1 MSTPTS
7 ASSQYWSFAQPAA
20 VFPALWPCFPIT
32 LPFDGTVARPLYLAN
47 DCAVPP
53 QVSSHVYRNAGGNRR
68 RGDNRKFVLDRSLFE
83 LVAAFPYLA
92 LTDPQLLGWYLR
104 LSPGDRKVI
113 QDEGGFYQFL
123 HRHPALE
130 LSKHHVYVKV
140 NSSVQP
146 TITSNPAAITNFSV
160 NMELESCRHRRNPEF
175 SSRFSVTQDKCA
187 YITYTDID
195 PLQST
200 FPNESFPECYS
211 LGSIHI
217 DGAKLNDG
225 STTQS
230 AELKDITCPL
240 RLVEE
245 RDTKEQG
252 LGDVVGCNSAT
263 VDDEYNEANLCLE
276 DHSDNV
282 HTVMEE
288 DESNLVRAAS
298 DSQKACTTNGEAL
311 ATGSEAMK
319 SELSVTERNTADK
332 STSPVPWAR
341 TCDIMLGTEQT
352 LCVSA
357 FTQTDDPGTV
367 DKHLVTEVHMADLDY
382 LAAEFIK
389 LETSQEELKEKLKN
403 SGCKLNECDCIQRAQ
418 RAELNLLAL
427 QYSMCRQHCWRL
439 YYTSAEG
446 DRGDLNTYWPKDPP
460 ANFLNVLQKL
470 KSDYIEMR
478 GKILEGVPLEHLKPL
493 SVDSEKI
500 TTAVSRYI
508 PAQIAGD
515 LLGNSLSWGSGE
527 TRGQTASGDRNE
539 CSNEGTNDCQS
550 KAKQIE
556 KNNKKKRRAVTLL
569 PKNRGANHD
578 ALGLLENPTAA
589 VCKEPST
596 REAWYDAKED
606 LESGGP
612 GAAAEKGQNPKAT
625 ENDMIYESAN
635 KDAKSSVLKVSTF
648 TQNMTERDS
657 ACSSETYHTSEVSIS
672 AIYSDVRPQPAK
684 DAERELQGSP
694 LNMEHQFHR
703 DSGGSQSQSSSSLSV
718 FESSQDKPKTQTPK
732 SDTSNIA
739 KMFMAQP
746 PFGTSIKN
754 MKRVCI
760 LPVAKGTYIP
770 QHYGTMGSF
779 DTLMA
784 ELTQCHPD
792 VGRQKIVDALVELRD
807 KHQGALSSLPLRTIR
822 EMASEL
828 LTSKDV
834 EGCGG
839 VQAEKL
845 GETRLCFK
853 KQTNRTVGCAHFPPT
868 RNNGKPAPLSHGSF
882 IVSRENA
889 SL

>member
-276 DHSDNV
+276 DQSDNV

-382 LAAEFIK
+382 LAA
-389 LETSQEELKEKLKN
+389 
-403 SGCKLNECDCIQRAQ
+403 RAQ

-539 CSNEGTNDCQS
+539 CSNEGTNDCQ
-550 KAKQIE
+550 
-556 KNNKKKRRAVTLL
+556 
-569 PKNRGANHD
+569 
-578 ALGLLENPTAA
+578 
-589 VCKEPST
+589 
-596 REAWYDAKED
+596 
-606 LESGGP
+606 
-612 GAAAEKGQNPKAT
+612 
-625 ENDMIYESAN
+625 
-635 KDAKSSVLKVSTF
+635 
-648 TQNMTERDS
+648 
-657 ACSSETYHTSEVSIS
+657 
-672 AIYSDVRPQPAK
+672 
-684 DAERELQGSP
+684 
-694 LNMEHQFHR
+694 
-703 DSGGSQSQSSSSLSV
+703 
-718 FESSQDKPKTQTPK
+718 
-732 SDTSNIA
+732 
-739 KMFMAQP
+739 FMAQP

-828 LTSKDV
+828 LTRS
-834 EGCGG
+834 
-839 VQAEKL
+839 
-845 GETRLCFK
+845 
-853 KQTNRTVGCAHFPPT
+853 
-868 RNNGKPAPLSHGSF
+868 
-882 IVSRENA
+882 A
-889 SL
+889 SATQL

>member
-130 LSKHHVYVKV
+130 LSKHHVYVK
-140 NSSVQP
+140 
-146 TITSNPAAITNFSV
+146 AAITNFSV

-446 DRGDLNTYWPKDPP
+446 DRGDLNTPKDPP

-508 PAQIAGD
+508 PAQ
-515 LLGNSLSWGSGE
+515 
-527 TRGQTASGDRNE
+527 
-539 CSNEGTNDCQS
+539 S

-596 REAWYDAKED
+596 REACD
-606 LESGGP
+606 GFVV
-612 GAAAEKGQNPKAT
+612 NT
-625 ENDMIYESAN
+625 ESAN

-828 LTSKDV
+828 LTRS
-834 EGCGG
+834 
-839 VQAEKL
+839 
-845 GETRLCFK
+845 
-853 KQTNRTVGCAHFPPT
+853 
-868 RNNGKPAPLSHGSF
+868 
-882 IVSRENA
+882 A
-889 SL
+889 SATQL